1 MTTADSPNT
10 QLRDQYGSLVAA
22 LQAAIDAGDDTAFRG
37 AFDHLRERL
46 SAEFMPELKR
56 LTANAESALIRFRE
70 RARIDALADQEVPD
84 ARKRLAHVVQLTDEA
99 AHRTLDLVE
108 RSGPL
113 IEQTAKDAAELL
125 EAWKVHGSRTL
136 AAASLWP
143 ERALNFM
150 ERSLEDSDRV
160 RSLLT
165 EMLMAQGYQ
174 DITGQIIR
182 SVIALVGEIEEVL
195 GQLVALSNGED
206 TRRMPALKLPID
218 KAAANAGWQQ
228 GLGPQVPGI
237 TDQNAVSD
245 QDDIDALIASM
256 AGGTR

>member
-1 MTTADSPNT
+1 MAPDTPNA
-10 QLRDQYGSLVAA
+10 QLRERYGSMVAS
-22 LQAAIDAGDDTAFRG
+22 LQAALDAGDDRAFRG
-37 AFDHLRERL
+37 AFDTLREGL

-56 LTANAESALIRFRE
+56 LTESAESALARFRE

-84 ARKRLAHVVQLTDEA
+84 ARKRLAHVVKLTDEA

-113 IEQTAKDAAELL
+113 IEQTAKEAAELM

-143 ERALNFM
+143 ERALGFM
-150 ERSLEDSDRV
+150 ERSLEDADRV

-182 SVIALVGEIEEVL
+182 SVIALVGEIEMVL
-195 GQLVALSNGED
+195 GQLVALSNGDD
-206 TRRMPALKLPID
+206 TRRMPALSIPVAKSSTMMS
-218 KAAANAGWQQ
+218 
-228 GLGPQVPGI
+228 GLGPQVPGVSSPGE
-237 TDQNAVSD
+237 AVAG
-245 QDDIDALIASM
+245 QDDIDALLASM
-256 AGGTR
+256 AGGG

>member
-46 SAEFMPELKR
+46 SVEFMPELKR

-160 RSLLT
+160 RALLT

-206 TRRMPALKLPID
+206 TRRMPALKSPAPVAT
-218 KAAANAGWQQ
+218 AAWQQ

-256 AGGTR
+256 AGGAR